1 MHDLK
6 NKPGIWSLD
15 DVLEFFFLP
24 PLTID
29 AFLSPN
35 HKTLFDFSLTYPW
48 NVQIQFKYSASDYKS
63 KEYG

>member
-1 MHDLK
+1 MY
-6 NKPGIWSLD
+6 NVCTLD
-15 DVLEFFFLP
+15 DVLQTFFL
-24 PLTID
+24 LELIID

-35 HKTLFDFSLTYPW
+35 HKTLFDFTLAYPW